1 MTLFDH
7 AGESRVVNIPV
18 TDLENL
24 TDDEI
29 QNLANP
35 LFPMPSAF
43 ETCTAQETPVH
54 VTIRKYLDQT
64 TDQELRAAI
73 TPGI

>member
-1 MTLFDH
+1 MTFIDH
-7 AGESRVVNIPV
+7 AGESRLVHIPA
-18 TDLENL
+18 TNFGNL
-24 TDDEI
+24 TNDEI
-29 QNLANP
+29 QDLANP
-35 LFPMPSAF
+35 LFPMPSDI
-43 ETCTAQETPVH
+43 ETRTALETPVH